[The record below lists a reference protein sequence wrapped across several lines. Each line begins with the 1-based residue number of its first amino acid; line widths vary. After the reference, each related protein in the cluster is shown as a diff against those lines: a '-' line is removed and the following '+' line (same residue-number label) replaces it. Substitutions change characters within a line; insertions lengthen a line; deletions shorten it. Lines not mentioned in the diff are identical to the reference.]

1 MSLEN
6 KLITATAPT
15 LPDGFCFEGDWQAL
29 ADYLIENAT
38 YEFGSEIGNAY
49 YNIGDAEPAADNRI
63 YPWIRTIG
71 DVVEG
76 VYSYDDGAW
85 IRYHETPA
93 SANELRIWIGTPT
106 ELLTYDGGESAAIT
120 SKTGPFWEVYT
131 SMEGRFP
138 IGVNATDYAL
148 GATGGAATHTLTTAQ
163 IPAHTHSFSIP
174 GDVAGV
180 DTANSMAEQGDGT
193 SNMQPF
199 TTDPTGGSDPHNNLP
214 PYRAVHFIKRTAR
227 IYRRAV

>member
-15 LPDGFCFEGDWQAL
+15 LPEGFCFNGNWQTL
-29 ADYLIENAT
+29 FNYLIENST
-38 YEFGSEIGNAY
+38 YEFDSEIGGVY
-49 YNIGDAEPAADNRI
+49 YNIGDEEPAADNRI

-85 IRYHETPA
+85 LRFHETPA

-106 ELLTYDGGESAAIT
+106 ELLTYDGGEDEPIT

-131 SMEGRFP
+131 DMEGRFP
-138 IGVNATDYAL
+138 LGVSGSYAL
-148 GATGGAATHTLTTAQ
+148 NSTGGAATHDLSISE
-163 IPAHTHSFSIP
+163 IPGHTHSVSIP

-180 DTANSMAEQGDGT
+180 DTANSLAIQGDGVT
-193 SNMQPF
+193 NMQPF
-199 TTDPTGGSDPHNNLP
+199 TTGSTGGGTAHNNMP
-214 PYRAVHFIKRTAR
+214 PYRAVHFIRRTAR